1 MRAIHVL
8 RTPRGCDAVRLAEF
22 EILTMALSALEWR
35 AHNGP
40 VTLVTDTVG
49 ASWVREHHLECVW
62 SDVDE

>member
-8 RTPRGCDAVRLAEF
+8 RTHRGNDAVRLAEF
-22 EILTMALSALEWR
+22 EVLTMALSALEWR

-49 ASWVREHHLECVW
+49 AS
-62 SDVDE
+62 